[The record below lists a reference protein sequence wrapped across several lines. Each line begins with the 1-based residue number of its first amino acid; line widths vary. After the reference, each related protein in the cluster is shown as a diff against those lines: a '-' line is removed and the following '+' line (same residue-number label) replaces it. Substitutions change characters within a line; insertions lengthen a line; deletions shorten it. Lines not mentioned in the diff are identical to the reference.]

1 MLAGEAACQ
10 DTARLR
16 HIERIECPQHGD
28 VQEMV
33 AAFGN
38 LRPYA
43 VFFIAEDEQ
52 GGGMQAGGEGVEA
65 AFAERG
71 PVDEESRVPRLI
83 QRPGDVHDLG
93 DRKAFQRPGC
103 GAARPGPQKG
113 AVVTRDDQPGTPH
126 CVQGSGEGSG
136 IAGVLHLIKHE
147 DERQGGVRSGH
158 EHIGELGEAGL
169 EKPGDDALMPGG
181 AKPIKALGIRKR
193 KTDFSRAAQI
203 EDAIRILR
211 AFALAD
217 KDGINAFRFPFEKFQ
232 NRLDPGEDGLLF
244 FRIGTGSLFK
254 RSALFSSFRSG
265 MERLAGRSIF
275 ICNHEILKG
284 CHVSE
289 DCQARPRR
297 VDWMWIYAPGMAR
310 GNITR

>member
-1 MLAGEAACQ
+1 
-10 DTARLR
+10 
-16 HIERIECPQHGD
+16 
-28 VQEMV
+28 MV

-38 LRPYA
+38 LRAYA

-93 DRKAFQRPGC
+93 DRKAFQRSGC
-103 GAARPGPQKG
+103 GAARTGPQKG
-113 AVVTRDDQPGTPH
+113 AVVTGDDQPGPAH
-126 CVQGSGEGSG
+126 RVQRTGEGSG
-136 IAGVLHLIKHE
+136 VAGVLHLIKHK
-147 DERQGGVRSGH
+147 DERQGRVRSVR
-158 EHIGELGEAGL
+158 EQIGELGETGL

-181 AKPIKALGIRKR
+181 AKPIEALGIRKR
-193 KTDFSRAAQI
+193 KTDFGGTAQV

-211 AFALAD
+211 TFALAD
-217 KDGINAFRFPFEKFQ
+217 KNGVDAFRFPFQKFQ
-232 NRLDPGEDGLLF
+232 NRLDAGEDGLF
-244 FRIGTGSLFK
+244 FFGIGTGSIFK
-254 RSALFSSFRSG
+254 RCVLFDGLRG
-265 MERLAGRSIF
+265 GTERLAWGGIF
-275 ICNHEILKG
+275 LCNHEILNG

-297 VDWMWIYAPGMAR
+297 VDWIWIYAPGMAR

>member
-10 DTARLR
+10 DAARLR

-38 LRPYA
+38 LRAYA

-71 PVDEESRVPRLI
+71 PVDEESRVPCLV

-93 DRKAFQRPGC
+93 DRKAFQRSGC

-113 AVVTRDDQPGTPH
+113 AVVAGYDQPGPAH
-126 CVQGSGEGSG
+126 RVQRAGEGSG
-136 IAGVLHLIKHE
+136 VAGVLHLIKHK
-147 DERQGGVRSGH
+147 DERQGSVRSVR
-158 EHIGELGEAGL
+158 EQIGELGETGL
-169 EKPGDDALMPGG
+169 EKPGDDPLMPGG
-181 AKPIKALGIRKR
+181 AKPIEALGIRKR
-193 KTDFSRAAQI
+193 KTDFGGTAQV

-211 AFALAD
+211 TFALAD
-217 KDGINAFRFPFEKFQ
+217 KNGIDAFRFPFQEFQ
-232 NRLDPGEDGLLF
+232 NRLDAGEDGLF
-244 FRIGTGSLFK
+244 FFGIGTGSIFKRCVLFK
-254 RSALFSSFRSG
+254 SLRG
-265 MERLAGRSIF
+265 GTERLAWGGIF
-275 ICNHEILKG
+275 LCNHEILKG

-297 VDWMWIYAPGMAR
+297 VDWICIYAPGMAR

>member
-10 DTARLR
+10 DAARLR

-38 LRPYA
+38 LRAYA

-71 PVDEESRVPRLI
+71 PVDEESRVPCLV
-83 QRPGDVHDLG
+83 QRPGDVHNLG
-93 DRKAFQRPGC
+93 DRKAFQRSGC

-113 AVVTRDDQPGTPH
+113 AVVAGYDQPGPAH
-126 CVQGSGEGSG
+126 RVQRAGEGSG
-136 IAGVLHLIKHE
+136 VAGVLHLIKHK
-147 DERQGGVRSGH
+147 DERQGSVRSVR
-158 EHIGELGEAGL
+158 EQIGELGETGL

-181 AKPIKALGIRKR
+181 AKPIEALGVRKR
-193 KTDFSRAAQI
+193 KTDFGGTAQV

-211 AFALAD
+211 TFALAD
-217 KDGINAFRFPFEKFQ
+217 KNGVDAFRSRSSKTGLTPERTACSSLESEQEAFSRDASCSTAFGAER
-232 NRLDPGEDGLLF
+232 NALRGEVFFSVIMRSLKVVTSRRIAKLGLV
-244 FRIGTGSLFK
+244 
-254 RSALFSSFRSG
+254 
-265 MERLAGRSIF
+265 E
-275 ICNHEILKG
+275 
-284 CHVSE
+284 
-289 DCQARPRR
+289 
-297 VDWMWIYAPGMAR
+297 
-310 GNITR
+310 